1 MRPVFD
7 FLPDVFG
14 MHDIGFRVGKSGKF
28 FVKPVSAAAF
38 GQFAAQMFI
47 NGYQMGNVGKR
58 IFKLFGVQRAQTP
71 IGKAAAFVQLN
82 AENGFDQVF
91 VADRFA
97 EAENLSG
104 RLRVEQRFGNETGLM
119 VNDFDVLAAGMEDFD
134 HFRVVQY
141 GEEGFQF
148 NSGRQRVN
156 DGGCVRRGDL
166 NQAEFGVVRFSR
178 RNSRSTAMKGFR
190 FSS

>member
-71 IGKAAAFVQLN
+71 VGKAAAFVQLN

-148 NSGRQRVN
+148 NSGRPAGSMMAAVS
-156 DGGCVRRGDL
+156 G
-166 NQAEFGVVRFSR
+166 AA
-178 RNSRSTAMKGFR
+178 T
-190 FSS
+190 

>member
-1 MRPVFD
+1 
-7 FLPDVFG
+7 
-14 MHDIGFRVGKSGKF
+14 
-28 FVKPVSAAAF
+28 
-38 GQFAAQMFI
+38 
-47 NGYQMGNVGKR
+47 
-58 IFKLFGVQRAQTP
+58 
-71 IGKAAAFVQLN
+71 
-82 AENGFDQVF
+82 
-91 VADRFA
+91 
-97 EAENLSG
+97 
-104 RLRVEQRFGNETGLM
+104 
-119 VNDFDVLAAGMEDFD
+119 MEDFD